1 MMRELFTKFFESG
14 YANFGVAVL
23 ALAVVW
29 YIISRR
35 FLPRILETVKD
46 KISFKSVNYYVNSV
60 FLLLILVLF
69 LNITGNDLE
78 LFGTQQ
84 GQFVMLSQVVTV
96 FLIIQAALFTNYLIS
111 NLVLSNNRDGL
122 SKEEELISSSS
133 GTRSLKY
140 VLVVIALRALLH
152 TLEINYI
159 IFRSEDFIID
169 LNDVL
174 KIVLIVLLANFI
186 SFLFIKIVLF
196 RYYSRKDINVGAQY
210 SINQLVRYLIYLA
223 FTFIAIES
231 IGISLK
237 LVWGG
242 LAALLVGIGFGLQN
256 VFADFI
262 AGIILLFERSIE
274 VGDTV
279 QLQEGIGMVKKIGL
293 RTSEVELR
301 DSRVVVVPN
310 ASIVNNSFLNW
321 DKNHKL
327 TRFTVTVG
335 VAYGSDVEKVRDLL
349 IQAARDNR
357 YVVDRPSPFVRFV
370 DFGDSS
376 LVFELLF
383 WSTVLITIEDVKSD
397 LRFSIDKAFREN
409 DVRIPFPQRDLWIKQ
424 VPPNKDQPAQE

>member
-14 YANFGVAVL
+14 YANFGVAVV

-35 FLPRILETVKD
+35 FLPRILDTVKD

-78 LFGTQQ
+78 LFGTQE

-96 FLIIQAALFTNYLIS
+96 FLIVQAALFTNYLIS
-111 NLVLSNNRDGL
+111 KLILSKNRDEL

-152 TLEINYI
+152 TLELNYTI
-159 IFRSEDFIID
+159 YQSEDFIIEI
-169 LNDVL
+169 NDVL

-223 FTFIAIES
+223 FTLIAIES

-237 LVWGG
+237 LIWGG

-256 VFADFI
+256 VFADFV

-279 QLQEGIGMVKKIGL
+279 QLQEGIGLVKKIGL

-310 ASIVNNSFLNW
+310 SSIVNNAFLNW

-397 LRFSIDKAFREN
+397 LRFSIDKAFRLN

-424 VPPNKDQPAQE
+424 IPPNRDQPAQE

>member
-1 MMRELFTKFFESG
+1 MMRDLFTQLLESG
-14 YANFGVAVL
+14 YVNFGIAALV
-23 ALAVVW
+23 LAVVW
-29 YIISRR
+29 YILSRR
-35 FLPRILETVKD
+35 FLPRILRNVKD
-46 KISFKSVNYYVNSV
+46 QISTKSVNYYINSI

-78 LFGTQQ
+78 LFSTQDE
-84 GQFVMLSQVVTV
+84 GYIMLSQVVTV
-96 FLIIQAALFTNYLIS
+96 FLIIQAALFANYLITS
-111 NLVLSNNRDGL
+111 LILSKNSDGL

-152 TLEINYI
+152 TLELNYTVYQ
-159 IFRSEDFIID
+159 SENFIID

-174 KIVLIVLLANFI
+174 KLVLIVLLANFI

-196 RYYSRKDINVGAQY
+196 RYYSRQDINVGAQY
-210 SINQLVRYLIYLA
+210 SINQLVRYLIYIA
-223 FTFIAIES
+223 FTLIAIES

-237 LVWGG
+237 LIWGG

-256 VFADFI
+256 VFADFV
-262 AGIILLFERSIE
+262 AGLILLFERSIE

-279 QLQEGIGMVKKIGL
+279 QLQEGIGLVKKIGL

-310 ASIVNNSFLNW
+310 SSIINNPFLNW
-321 DKNHKL
+321 DKNNKL

-335 VAYGSDVEKVRDLL
+335 VAYGSDVEKVRELL
-349 IQAARDNR
+349 IESARTNR
-357 YVVDRPSPFVRFV
+357 YVMDRPSPSVRFV
-370 DFGDSS
+370 DFGDSA
-376 LVFELLF
+376 LIFELLF

-409 DVRIPFPQRDLWIKQ
+409 GVHIPFPQRDLWLKQ
-424 VPPNKDQPAQE
+424 VPPESGFPPKE

>member
-1 MMRELFTKFFESG
+1 MMRELFFKLLELG
-14 YANFGVAVL
+14 YINFAITVL
-23 ALAVVW
+23 AVAVVW
-29 YIISRR
+29 YILARR
-35 FLPRILETVKD
+35 FLPRILATVQE
-46 KISFKSVNYYVNSV
+46 KITIKSVNYYINSV

-78 LFGTQQ
+78 LFGTRE
-84 GQFVMLSQVVTV
+84 GRFVMLSQVVTV
-96 FLIIQAALFTNYLIS
+96 FLIIQVALFANYLIT
-111 NLVLSNNRDGL
+111 NLVLSKNTDEL

-152 TLEINYI
+152 TLELNYTI
-159 IFRSEDFIID
+159 YSSEDFIID
-169 LNDVL
+169 LNDIL

-196 RYYSRKDINVGAQY
+196 RYYNRRDINVGAQY

-223 FTFIAIES
+223 FTLIAIES

-237 LVWGG
+237 LIWGG

-256 VFADFI
+256 VFADFV

-279 QLQEGIGMVKKIGL
+279 QLQEGIGLVKKIGL

-310 ASIVNNSFLNW
+310 SSIINNAFLNW

-327 TRFTVTVG
+327 TRFTVNVN

-349 IQAARDNR
+349 ILAAKENR
-357 YVVDRPSPFVRFV
+357 YIVDRPAPFVRFV
-370 DFGDSS
+370 DFGESA
-376 LVFELLF
+376 LVFEILF

-397 LRFSIDKAFREN
+397 LRFAIDKAFREN
-409 DVRIPFPQRDLWIKQ
+409 GVRIPFPQRDLWIKEI
-424 VPPNKDQPAQE
+424 PPGKDQSSQD

>member
-349 IQAARDNR
+349 IQAARENR